1 MYMAQVNRVQRWRRR
16 SESGFTLIELLVV
29 IAILGV
35 LAGIVVF
42 NVTGVSDR
50 GSTAACRTDVSTIQ
64 AAVDAYRNNPTNGN
78 PPGSADPATGNPGAP
93 PTSMAVLTTN
103 GAYLH
108 STPTACASYNIN
120 QTTGNVTA
128 TAKDG
133 TLVP

>member
-1 MYMAQVNRVQRWRRR
+1 MARVHRVKRTSRRG
-16 SESGFTLIELLVV
+16 ESGFTLIELLVV

-50 GSTAACRTDVSTIQ
+50 GSTAACRTDVGTIQ

-78 PPGSADPATGNPGAP
+78 PPGSANPASGNPGP
-93 PTSMAVLTTN
+93 PPSMANLTAN

-108 STPTACASYNIN
+108 SNPTACAQYFIDGA
-120 QTTGNVTA
+120 GNVTA
-128 TAKDG
+128 KAKDG
-133 TLVP
+133 TAVP

>member
-1 MYMAQVNRVQRWRRR
+1 MAKVNRVQRRHRR

-64 AAVDAYRNNPTNGN
+64 AAVDAYRNNPTNGK
-78 PPGSADPATGNPGAP
+78 PPGSANPASLNPGP
-93 PTSMAVLTTN
+93 PPPDMATLTAN

-108 STPTACASYNIN
+108 SNPTACATYNIN

-133 TLVP
+133 TAVP